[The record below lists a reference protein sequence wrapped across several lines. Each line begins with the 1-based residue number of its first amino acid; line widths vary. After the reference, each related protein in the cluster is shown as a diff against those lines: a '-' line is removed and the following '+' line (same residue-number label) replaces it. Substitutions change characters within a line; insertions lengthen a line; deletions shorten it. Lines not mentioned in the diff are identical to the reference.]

1 MPKTSLGVSLM
12 PDREI
17 TPAMT
22 YGSYLKLPELLSL
35 QEQASDPEEH
45 DELLFIVI
53 HQVYELWFKEILHE
67 LDEFV
72 EHLDDDRQAQ
82 SGHQLRRVLR
92 ILKTLISQMDVLETM
107 TPLEFKSFRSFLNNS
122 SGFQSAQF
130 REIEF
135 LLGFKSEAHIAHLE
149 GAYRVQQKVHE
160 RFGQPSIW
168 DTFMRYLD
176 RQGFNV
182 PSEVLERDFTNP
194 PESNQAVQEVLIDI
208 YQNHPAVMSLC
219 EMMLDLDEGVQEW
232 RYRHVMMV
240 QRTIGTLHGTGG
252 SDGVA
257 YLRTTLFNPA
267 FPDLWAIR
275 SLF

>member
-1 MPKTSLGVSLM
+1 M

-53 HQVYELWFKEILHE
+53 HQVYELWFKQILHE

-72 EHLDDDRQAQ
+72 EHLDDDREAQ

-122 SGFQSAQF
+122 SGFQTAQF
-130 REIEF
+130 SEIEF

-149 GAYRVQQKVHE
+149 GAYRVQQKVRQ
-160 RFGQPSIW
+160 RFGEPSVW
-168 DTFMRYLD
+168 DTFMRYLS
-176 RQGFNV
+176 RQGFDV

-194 PESNQAVQEVLIDI
+194 PESNQAVQAVLVEL
-208 YQNHPAVMSLC
+208 YQNHPAMMSLC